1 MSSFRMTLGVGFALS
16 ATVFLVACASPTRP
30 ATTQQKDEIPVP
42 YEPVIMKI
50 TSSAFT
56 NGGMIP
62 LKYTCDGENVNPPL
76 SFSGIPKDARSL
88 VLIME
93 DPDVPISIR
102 EDGMW
107 DHWVV
112 FDIPAT
118 LTRVEENQQ
127 PSGISGKG
135 STDKLNYKGPCP
147 PAEHRYYLKLFALD
161 AFLYLPEGSTK
172 SEVMEAMEGHV
183 ISEAELMGRYDRTI
197 NE

>member
-1 MSSFRMTLGVGFALS
+1 MTLGVGFALS
-16 ATVFLVACASPTRP
+16 ATVFLVACASSTRP
-30 ATTQQKDEIPVP
+30 AAPPEAEIPVP
-42 YEPVIMKI
+42 DEPVIMKI

-56 NGGMIP
+56 HGGMIP

-76 SFSGIPKDARSL
+76 AFSGIPKDARSL

-112 FDIPAT
+112 FNIPTT

-127 PSGISGKG
+127 PSGIAGKG
-135 STDKLNYKGPCP
+135 TTDKLNYKGPCP
-147 PAEHRYYLKLFALD
+147 PAQHRYYFKFFALNI
-161 AFLYLPEGSTK
+161 LLELPEGATK
-172 SEVMEAMEGHV
+172 AEVVNAMKGHV
-183 ISEAELMGRYDRTI
+183 LEEAELMGRYDRTI